1 MSRLVT
7 VRYSGATA
15 AAKVD
20 EDRALGRIAKYIP
33 SELLA
38 FYSMYTQGVATL
50 KWASVRPLSELAGA
64 AVGVILTLVYF
75 GHFFPKAPPEARKAH
90 LWIST
95 CSFVVYA
102 YTISAAA
109 VPEYFI
115 PGLALMATAL
125 ITLVSSVIIPR
136 STKTPPASPKS

>member
-7 VRYSGATA
+7 VRYGGAAA
-15 AAKVD
+15 AAKAD
-20 EDRALGRIAKYIP
+20 EDRTLGRIAKYVP

-50 KWASVRPLSELAGA
+50 KWESVRPLGELVGA
-64 AVGVILTLVYF
+64 AIGVILTLVYF
-75 GHFFPKAPPEARKAH
+75 GRFFPKAPPEARKAH

-95 CSFVVYA
+95 GAFVVYA

-109 VPEYFI
+109 APQYFV

-136 STKTPPASPKS
+136 STRPPPAAPKS